1 MRFIF
6 LLRFVSWVIGVFSVG
21 CCWSS
26 RCLRGYLVLAG
37 TAAWTLAGDH
47 HSCLEQLSA
56 PDAPGLPALQGA
68 GEALGPDRAAQAEG
82 LGNLDVLR
90 RLGEEQLWALP
101 TARQLL
107 PVDVAVDVAVDVDA
121 DLACGDRVAVED
133 AGTHS
138 FHLQVG
144 CLVGGDTKRPRI
156 PGFGFRGLEA

>member
-1 MRFIF
+1 
-6 LLRFVSWVIGVFSVG
+6 LGVAGLSVG
-21 CCWSS
+21 
-26 RCLRGYLVLAG
+26 REGDLRGYLVLAG
-37 TAAWTLAGDH
+37 TTARTLAGDH

-68 GEALGPDRAAQAEG
+68 GEALGADRAVQAEG
-82 LGNLDVLR
+82 LGNLHVLR
-90 RLGEEQLWALP
+90 RLGEEQLWALS

-107 PVDVAVDVAVDVDA
+107 PVDGAA

-138 FHLQVG
+138 FHLQVT

-156 PGFGFRGLEA
+156 PGFGFRGLEAAD